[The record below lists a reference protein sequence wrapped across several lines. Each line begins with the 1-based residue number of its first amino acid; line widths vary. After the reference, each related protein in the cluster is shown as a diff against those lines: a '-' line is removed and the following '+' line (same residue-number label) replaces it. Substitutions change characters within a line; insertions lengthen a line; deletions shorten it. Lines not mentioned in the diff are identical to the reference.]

1 MGASKDAGTG
11 SAKVRTLHIGGR
23 EACRSPHESPASP
36 PAAGPP
42 PASSLRADP
51 PLSWTALANTS
62 RPNHSAAALVL
73 RASRILCHPGAVCAR
88 NRLGRATRRLVFG
101 GEFEKCE
108 ALRFSHPVPIMFTI
122 QFISKFMQTGGKHTL
137 QRPKTK
143 QVDQRSTAGGP
154 SERNFKL

>member
-1 MGASKDAGTG
+1 MAGCPGPGTKGTGGDKCGQETHRPGTWHMGASKNAGTG

-88 NRLGRATRRLVFG
+88 NRLGRATRRLVLGSLKSAKRCVFRTRSQL
-101 GEFEKCE
+101 CT
-108 ALRFSHPVPIMFTI
+108 VYTI
-122 QFISKFMQTGGKHTL
+122 YLFI
-137 QRPKTK
+137 
-143 QVDQRSTAGGP
+143 
-154 SERNFKL
+154 